1 MLLALIVEGG
11 RAVARRYRIK
21 RKEERTLR
29 ALEALSQHGLKD
41 IGVAPGNI
49 HEIARSA
56 ANATRH

>member
-11 RAVARRYRIK
+11 RAVARRY
-21 RKEERTLR
+21 
-29 ALEALSQHGLKD
+29 LSQHGLKD